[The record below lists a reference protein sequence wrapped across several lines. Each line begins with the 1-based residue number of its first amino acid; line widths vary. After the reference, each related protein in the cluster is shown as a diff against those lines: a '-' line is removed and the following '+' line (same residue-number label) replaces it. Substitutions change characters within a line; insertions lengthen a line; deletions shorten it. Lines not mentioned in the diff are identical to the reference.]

1 MKNSSPVSAPRI
13 SVSVTPSAPSLTL
26 SADAAAPSAAILA
39 IGDELLSGR
48 TKDKNIVWLA
58 EALTAH
64 GIDLREARIIPDD
77 AAEIGAA
84 LNALRKRYDYVFT
97 SGGIGPTHDDI
108 TAEAVASAFGRPCI
122 FDPRA
127 EAVLEQYY
135 KQQNS
140 AMTEG
145 RRLMC
150 RMPQGAELIENK
162 VSGAPGFQ
170 VENCFIMA
178 GVPQIFQAMA
188 QAVLPH
194 LRSGAPMQS
203 LVIACP
209 FGESSIAAQL
219 GEIQRQCPQVS
230 IGSYPHLTEKPGQKW
245 QLELALRSRNAEALT
260 QAAEMVKKMLA
271 DCAARS

>member
-13 SVSVTPSAPSLTL
+13 SVSATPATPSLTL

-58 EALTAH
+58 EALTAR

-122 FDPRA
+122 LDPRA

-162 VSGAPGFQ
+162 ISGAPALMPSRRAKCSFALMR
-170 VENCFIMA
+170 VF
-178 GVPQIFQAMA
+178 
-188 QAVLPH
+188 
-194 LRSGAPMQS
+194 SGIRA
-203 LVIACP
+203 I
-209 FGESSIAAQL
+209 SSSVCGRA
-219 GEIQRQCPQVS
+219 
-230 IGSYPHLTEKPGQKW
+230 
-245 QLELALRSRNAEALT
+245 
-260 QAAEMVKKMLA
+260 
-271 DCAARS
+271 